1 MSPFLKDL
9 QNLKIK
15 KMNKELSFKLGL
27 LLGVKI
33 EQILKK
39 SPKSMDIRMST
50 KQKQK
55 EQKNK
60 YLKQHNNIKK
70 QRK

>member
-15 KMNKELSFKLGL
+15 KMNKELLFKLGL
-27 LLGVKI
+27 LLVVKI

-39 SPKSMDIRMST
+39 SPKKLLILEYQQNIKR
-50 KQKQK
+50 Q
-55 EQKNK
+55 ENK
-60 YLKQHNNIKK
+60 YLKTT
-70 QRK
+70 

>member
-1 MSPFLKDL
+1 
-9 QNLKIK
+9 
-15 KMNKELSFKLGL
+15 
-27 LLGVKI
+27 
-33 EQILKK
+33 
-39 SPKSMDIRMST
+39 MDIRMST

>member
-1 MSPFLKDL
+1 M
-9 QNLKIK
+9 
-15 KMNKELSFKLGL
+15 LGL
-27 LLGVKI
+27 LLGGKDRANFENI
-33 EQILKK
+33 PKK
-39 SPKSMDIRMST
+39 VIDIRMSI

-70 QRK
+70 K

>member
-1 MSPFLKDL
+1 
-9 QNLKIK
+9 
-15 KMNKELSFKLGL
+15 
-27 LLGVKI
+27 
-33 EQILKK
+33 
-39 SPKSMDIRMST
+39 MST

-55 EQKNK
+55 KQKNK

>member
-27 LLGVKI
+27 LLGVKYKANFEKI
-33 EQILKK
+33 
-39 SPKSMDIRMST
+39 PK
-50 KQKQK
+50 
-55 EQKNK
+55 N
-60 YLKQHNNIKK
+60 YGY
-70 QRK
+70 

>member
-1 MSPFLKDL
+1 
-9 QNLKIK
+9 
-15 KMNKELSFKLGL
+15 
-27 LLGVKI
+27 
-33 EQILKK
+33 
-39 SPKSMDIRMST
+39 MDIRTST

-60 YLKQHNNIKK
+60 YLKQHNNTKK

>member
-15 KMNKELSFKLGL
+15 KMNKELLFKLGL
-27 LLGVKI
+27 LLVVKI

-39 SPKSMDIRMST
+39 SPKKLWILEYQQNIKR
-50 KQKQK
+50 K
-55 EQKNK
+55 ENK
-60 YLKQHNNIKK
+60 YLKTT
-70 QRK
+70 

>member
-39 SPKSMDIRMST
+39 SPKKLWILEC
-50 KQKQK
+50 QQ
-55 EQKNK
+55 NK
-60 YLKQHNNIKK
+60 SKK
-70 QRK
+70 SKK

>member
-39 SPKSMDIRMST
+39 SPKKLWILEC
-50 KQKQK
+50 QQN
-55 EQKNK
+55 KNK
-60 YLKQHNNIKK
+60 KSKK
-70 QRK
+70 

>member
-15 KMNKELSFKLGL
+15 KMNKELLFKLGL
-27 LLGVKI
+27 LLVVKI

-39 SPKSMDIRMST
+39 SPKKLWILEYQQNIKR
-50 KQKQK
+50 Q
-55 EQKNK
+55 ENK
-60 YLKQHNNIKK
+60 YLKTT
-70 QRK
+70 

>member
-15 KMNKELSFKLGL
+15 KMNKELLFKLGL
-27 LLGVKI
+27 LLVVKI

-39 SPKSMDIRMST
+39 SPKKLWILEYQQNIKRQED
-50 KQKQK
+50 
-55 EQKNK
+55 K
-60 YLKQHNNIKK
+60 YLKTT
-70 QRK
+70 